1 MRCWYPQLLIIV
13 AAMLLSNQ
21 FKIGSSYQVGNPFF
35 DDEYDDGKYILLL
48 VSRLGLANR
57 LRTMADWHQIAVS
70 SNRTLLVSW
79 ESTIDCNASFTDLF
93 VSGETH
99 DDVVHPLYQLL
110 LKLYSYY

>member
-1 MRCWYPQLLIIV
+1 MP
-13 AAMLLSNQ
+13 LSNQ
-21 FKIGSSYQVGNPFF
+21 FKVGSGYQAGNSFF

-99 DDVVHPLYQLL
+99 DDLVHTNT
-110 LKLYSYY
+110 LYSYY